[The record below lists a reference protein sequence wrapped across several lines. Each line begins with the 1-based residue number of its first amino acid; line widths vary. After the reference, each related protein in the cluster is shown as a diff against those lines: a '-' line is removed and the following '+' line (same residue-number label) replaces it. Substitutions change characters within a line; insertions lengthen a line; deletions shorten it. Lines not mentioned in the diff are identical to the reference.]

1 MSSLTPSI
9 NATQEPEDPE
19 PINNFS
25 TPSSTMSRNQVDANG
40 RESIELHAVPGFLE
54 TTGDAQELRNTELSA
69 PRPYKRKSDYKVTI
83 NESANDV
90 NQGKY
95 SPNSLEDSGEGF
107 PNANSNKGRLVFN
120 SPRVVSETS
129 YETQNERIENADNLT
144 TNENNI
150 SEINEANSEK
160 IADENQSA
168 EVELQVTSNSD
179 IQPSRIESTLQVA
192 EF

>member
-1 MSSLTPSI
+1 MSSLTPTI

-54 TTGDAQELRNTELSA
+54 TTGDAQELRNTELSV

-90 NQGKY
+90 NQCKY
-95 SPNSLEDSGEGF
+95 SPNSLEENGENF
-107 PNANSNKGRLVFN
+107 PNASSNKGRLAFN
-120 SPRVVSETS
+120 SPRVISQPS
-129 YETQNERIENADNLT
+129 DDTQNERVQNGDNST
-144 TNENNI
+144 TNDTNI
-150 SEINEANSEK
+150 SEINQTDSGE
-160 IADENQSA
+160 IADENQIA
-168 EVELQVTSNSD
+168 EVEVTSNSD
-179 IQPSRIESTLQVA
+179 IQPSRTESTLQVA